1 MPMKMPKDWWAR
13 TRLNR
18 LASILYPGLA
28 DEATRREMTQIAAR
42 EGKRAPTSQPLLPDA
57 QRGCQSPLGGK
68 ARP

>member
-1 MPMKMPKDWWAR
+1 MKRARDWWSR

-18 LASILYPGLA
+18 LASILYPSLA
-28 DEATRREMTQIAAR
+28 DEATRREMREIAAR

-57 QRGCQSPLGGK
+57 QRGSESPLGGK